1 MVKCGSPLEI
11 VVTQART
18 VLITGGAKGI
28 GNACADLFLNAGHK
42 VAVTYR
48 NNDVPSEL
56 VDKGV
61 LAIKCDISD
70 SEQISEVFARVEEAF
85 GSVEI
90 LIANAGMTKD
100 TLMLRMNETAW
111 SEVIET
117 NLTSAY
123 HLTKHALSK
132 MVKNHWGRIIYV
144 SSVVAQMGSPGQANY
159 AASKAG
165 LIGLAR
171 SLAREVASRSI
182 TVNVVAP
189 GAVDTDM
196 LNIIGEEKVEQ
207 MVAQIPLQRAASPTD
222 IAAAIEFLASE
233 KAAYITGVVLPVD
246 GGLAMG
252 F

>member
-1 MVKCGSPLEI
+1 MSQL
-11 VVTQART
+11 RT
-18 VLITGGAKGI
+18 VLITGGSKGI
-28 GNACADLFLNAGHK
+28 GNACANIFVEAGHK

-61 LAIKCDISD
+61 LALKCDISE
-70 SEQISEVFARVEEAF
+70 SAQISEVFSRVEENF
-85 GSVEI
+85 GPVEI
-90 LIANAGMTKD
+90 LVANAGMTKD
-100 TLMLRMNETAW
+100 TLMLRMSENAW
-111 SEVIET
+111 DEVIQT

-123 HLTKHALSK
+123 HLTKHALAK
-132 MVKNHWGRIIYV
+132 MVKAHWGRIIYI
-144 SSVVAQMGSPGQANY
+144 SSVVAEMGVAGQANY
-159 AASKAG
+159 GASKAG

-182 TVNVVAP
+182 TVNVIAP

-196 LNIIGEEKVEQ
+196 FNVLGEEKVKLMLE
-207 MVAQIPLQRAASPTD
+207 QIPMRRAALPD
-222 IAAAIEFLASE
+222 EIAAAVTFLASE
-233 KAAYITGVVLPVD
+233 QARYITGVVLPVD

>member
-1 MVKCGSPLEI
+1 MSQL
-11 VVTQART
+11 RT
-18 VLITGGAKGI
+18 VLITGGSKGI
-28 GNACADLFLNAGHK
+28 GNACANIFVEAGHK

-61 LAIKCDISD
+61 LALKCDISE
-70 SEQISEVFARVEEAF
+70 SAQISEVFSRVEENF
-85 GSVEI
+85 GPVEI
-90 LIANAGMTKD
+90 LVANAGMTKD
-100 TLMLRMNETAW
+100 TLMLRMSENAW
-111 SEVIET
+111 DEVIQT

-123 HLTKHALSK
+123 HLTKHALAK
-132 MVKNHWGRIIYV
+132 MVKAHWGRIIYI
-144 SSVVAQMGSPGQANY
+144 SSVVAQMGVAGQANY
-159 AASKAG
+159 GASKAG

-182 TVNVVAP
+182 TVNVIAP

-196 LNIIGEEKVEQ
+196 FNVLGEEKVKLMLE
-207 MVAQIPLQRAASPTD
+207 QIPMRRAALPD
-222 IAAAIEFLASE
+222 EIAAAVTFLASE
-233 KAAYITGVVLPVD
+233 QARYITGVVLPVD

>member
-1 MVKCGSPLEI
+1 MDK
-11 VVTQART
+11 RT

-28 GNACADLFLNAGHK
+28 GGSSAELLAKAGHN

-48 NNDVPSEL
+48 NNDIPESL
-56 VDKGV
+56 LNLGV
-61 LAIKCDISD
+61 LALKCDISD
-70 SEQISEVFARVEEAF
+70 PIQIQDIFTSVEEKF
-85 GSVEI
+85 GPVEI

-100 TLMLRMNETAW
+100 TLMLRMSQNAW
-111 SEVIET
+111 DEVIQT

-123 HLTKHALSK
+123 HLTKCALPK
-132 MVKNHWGRIIYV
+132 MVKAHWGRIIYV
-144 SSVVAQMGSPGQANY
+144 SSVVAQMGIAGQANY
-159 AASKAG
+159 GASKAG

-171 SLAREVASRSI
+171 SLAREVASRKI

-196 LNIIGEEKVEQ
+196 LNVLGEEKVSS
-207 MVAQIPLQRAASPTD
+207 MVGQIPLQRAADPIE
-222 IAAAIEFLASE
+222 IAYAIRFLASE
-233 KAAYITGVVLPVD
+233 EAGYITGAVLPVD

>member
-1 MVKCGSPLEI
+1 MSQL
-11 VVTQART
+11 RT
-18 VLITGGAKGI
+18 VLITGGSKGI
-28 GNACADLFLNAGHK
+28 GNACANIFVEAGHK

-61 LAIKCDISD
+61 LALKCDIS
-70 SEQISEVFARVEEAF
+70 EPTQISAVFSHVEENF
-85 GSVEI
+85 GPVEI
-90 LIANAGMTKD
+90 LVANAGMTKD
-100 TLMLRMNETAW
+100 TLMLRMSENAW
-111 SEVIET
+111 DEVIQT

-123 HLTKHALSK
+123 HLTKHALAK
-132 MVKNHWGRIIYV
+132 MVKAHWGRIIYI
-144 SSVVAQMGSPGQANY
+144 SSVVAQMGVAGQANY
-159 AASKAG
+159 GASKAG

-182 TVNVVAP
+182 TVNVIAP

-196 LNIIGEEKVEQ
+196 FNVLGEEKVKLMLE
-207 MVAQIPLQRAASPTD
+207 QIPMRRAALPD
-222 IAAAIEFLASE
+222 EIAAAVTFLASE
-233 KAAYITGVVLPVD
+233 QARYITGVVLPVD

>member
-1 MVKCGSPLEI
+1 MNK
-11 VVTQART
+11 RT

-28 GNACADLFLNAGHK
+28 GGSSAELLAKAGHN

-48 NNDVPSEL
+48 NNDIPESL
-56 VDKGV
+56 LNLGV
-61 LAIKCDISD
+61 LALKCDISD
-70 SEQISEVFARVEEAF
+70 PIQIQDIFTSVEEKF
-85 GSVEI
+85 GPVEI

-100 TLMLRMNETAW
+100 TLMLRMGQNAW
-111 SEVIET
+111 DEVIQT

-123 HLTKHALSK
+123 HLTKCALPK
-132 MVKNHWGRIIYV
+132 MVKAHWGRIIYV
-144 SSVVAQMGSPGQANY
+144 SSVVAQMGIAGQANY
-159 AASKAG
+159 GASKAG

-171 SLAREVASRSI
+171 SLAREVASRKI

-196 LNIIGEEKVEQ
+196 LNVLGEEKVSS
-207 MVAQIPLQRAASPTD
+207 MVGQIPLQRAADPIE
-222 IAAAIEFLASE
+222 IAYAIRFLASE
-233 KAAYITGVVLPVD
+233 EAGYITGAVLPVD

>member
-1 MVKCGSPLEI
+1 MSH
-11 VVTQART
+11 ART

-28 GNACADLFLNAGHK
+28 GNACANIFAEAGHK

-61 LAIKCDISD
+61 LALKCDV
-70 SEQISEVFARVEEAF
+70 SEPAQISEVFSRVEENF
-85 GSVEI
+85 GPVEI
-90 LIANAGMTKD
+90 LVANAGMTKD
-100 TLMLRMNETAW
+100 TLMLRMSENAW
-111 SEVIET
+111 DEVIQT

-123 HLTKHALSK
+123 HLTKHALAK
-132 MVKNHWGRIIYV
+132 MVKGHWGRIIYI
-144 SSVVAQMGSPGQANY
+144 SSVVAQMGIAGQANY
-159 AASKAG
+159 GASKAG

-182 TVNVVAP
+182 TVNVIAP

-196 LNIIGEEKVEQ
+196 LNILGGEKVKL
-207 MVAQIPLQRAASPTD
+207 MLDQIPMQRAASPEEV
-222 IAAAIEFLASE
+222 AAAVGFLASE
-233 KAAYITGVVLPVD
+233 QARYITGVVLPVD

>member
-1 MVKCGSPLEI
+1 MSQL
-11 VVTQART
+11 RT
-18 VLITGGAKGI
+18 VLITGGSKGI
-28 GNACADLFLNAGHK
+28 GNACANIFVEAGHK

-61 LAIKCDISD
+61 LALKCDISE
-70 SEQISEVFARVEEAF
+70 SAQISEVFSHVEENF
-85 GSVEI
+85 GPVEI
-90 LIANAGMTKD
+90 LVANAGMTKD
-100 TLMLRMNETAW
+100 TLMLRMSENAW
-111 SEVIET
+111 DEVIQT

-123 HLTKHALSK
+123 HLTKHALAK
-132 MVKNHWGRIIYV
+132 MVKAHWGRIIYI
-144 SSVVAQMGSPGQANY
+144 SSVVAQMGVAGQANY
-159 AASKAG
+159 GASKAG

-182 TVNVVAP
+182 TVNVIAP

-196 LNIIGEEKVEQ
+196 FNVLGEEKVKLMLE
-207 MVAQIPLQRAASPTD
+207 QIPMRRAALPD
-222 IAAAIEFLASE
+222 EIAAAVTFLASE
-233 KAAYITGVVLPVD
+233 QARYITGVVLPVD

>member
-1 MVKCGSPLEI
+1 MNK
-11 VVTQART
+11 RT

-28 GNACADLFLNAGHK
+28 GGSSAELLAKAGHN

-48 NNDVPSEL
+48 NNEIPGSL
-56 VDKGV
+56 LNLGV
-61 LAIKCDISD
+61 LALKCDISD
-70 SEQISEVFARVEEAF
+70 PIQIQDIFTSVEEKF
-85 GSVEI
+85 GPVEI

-100 TLMLRMNETAW
+100 TLMLRMGQNAW
-111 SEVIET
+111 DEVIQT

-123 HLTKHALSK
+123 HLTKCALPK
-132 MVKNHWGRIIYV
+132 MVKAHWGRIIYV
-144 SSVVAQMGSPGQANY
+144 SSVVAQMGIAGQANY
-159 AASKAG
+159 GASKAG

-171 SLAREVASRSI
+171 SLAREVASRKI

-196 LNIIGEEKVEQ
+196 LNVLGEEKVSS
-207 MVAQIPLQRAASPTD
+207 MVGQIPLQRAADPIE
-222 IAAAIEFLASE
+222 IAYAIRFLASE
-233 KAAYITGVVLPVD
+233 EAGYITGAVLPVD

>member
-1 MVKCGSPLEI
+1 MVKRNHQMDNGMS
-11 VVTQART
+11 QKT

-28 GNACADLFLNAGHK
+28 GAACARLLLDQGHK

-48 NNDVPSEL
+48 NN
-56 VDKGV
+56 GV
-61 LAIKCDISD
+61 LDELIDRGAFPVKCDIAD
-70 SEQISEVFARVEEAF
+70 ATQINDAFAAVEERF
-85 GSVEI
+85 GPVEI
-90 LIANAGMTKD
+90 LVANAGMTKD
-100 TLMLRMNETAW
+100 TLMLRMNESAW
-111 SEVIET
+111 SDVIQT

-123 HLTKHALSK
+123 HLTKAALPK
-132 MVKNHWGRIIYV
+132 MVKAHWGRIIFV
-144 SSVVAQMGSPGQANY
+144 SSVVAQMGIAGQTNY
-159 AASKAG
+159 GASKAG

-196 LNIIGEEKVEQ
+196 LNVLGEDKVKS
-207 MVAQIPLQRAASPTD
+207 MLGQIPLQRAATPEE
-222 IAAAIEFLASE
+222 IAYAISFLASQE
-233 KAAYITGVVLPVD
+233 AGYITGAVLPVD

>member
-1 MVKCGSPLEI
+1 M
-11 VVTQART
+11 TQART

>member
-1 MVKCGSPLEI
+1 MSQL
-11 VVTQART
+11 RT
-18 VLITGGAKGI
+18 VLITGGSKGI
-28 GNACADLFLNAGHK
+28 GNACANIFVEAGHK

-61 LAIKCDISD
+61 LALKCDIS
-70 SEQISEVFARVEEAF
+70 EPAQISEVFSHVEENF
-85 GSVEI
+85 GPVEI
-90 LIANAGMTKD
+90 LVANAGMTKD
-100 TLMLRMNETAW
+100 TLMLRMSENAW
-111 SEVIET
+111 DEVIQT

-123 HLTKHALSK
+123 HLTKHALAK
-132 MVKNHWGRIIYV
+132 MVKGHWGRIIYI
-144 SSVVAQMGSPGQANY
+144 SSVVAQMGVAGQANY
-159 AASKAG
+159 GASKAG

-182 TVNVVAP
+182 TVNVIAP

-196 LNIIGEEKVEQ
+196 FNVLGEEKVKL
-207 MVAQIPLQRAASPTD
+207 MLDQIPMRRAALPD
-222 IAAAIEFLASE
+222 EIAAAVTFLASE
-233 KAAYITGVVLPVD
+233 QARYITGVVLPVD